1 MIAKDGKIG
10 NARSEDGDRSLL
22 QVKGVRR
29 EVCSCE
35 EYSTWFK
42 SRPGCLGI

>member
-22 QVKGVRR
+22 QVKGLGEKCVPGK
-29 EVCSCE
+29 
-35 EYSTWFK
+35 STA
-42 SRPGCLGI
+42 PGSEADQGV